1 MANLNETPVW
11 SEGVY
16 QLEVADPVQGGPGG
30 IDNRQAQE
38 LANRTAWLKGQVD
51 ALTAAAGNWAPIA
64 SPQFTGSPTA
74 PTAPAGNNSTRIAT
88 TAFVAAAIASGSWAP
103 IASPEFTGTPKA
115 PTPAAADRTTRVA
128 TTAFVRD
135 ALEAYGQKK
144 VTISTAA
151 PSGGVDGD
159 IWFVVP

>member
-16 QLEVADPVQGGPGG
+16 QLEAADPVQGGPGG

-51 ALTAAAGNWAPIA
+51 ALAQASSNWAPIA

-74 PTAPAGNNSTRIAT
+74 PTG
-88 TAFVAAAIASGSWAP
+88 W
-103 IASPEFTGTPKA
+103 
-115 PTPAAADRTTRVA
+115 
-128 TTAFVRD
+128 
-135 ALEAYGQKK
+135 
-144 VTISTAA
+144 
-151 PSGGVDGD
+151 
-159 IWFVVP
+159 W